1 MAFILTAVAE
11 LNGANRKVLNYAL
24 AALFALRIAHAEF
37 GLRGKNAHAMGRP
50 IGFFGTQ
57 GFLGAMAAYSAY
69 LVKGYW
75 Y

>member
-1 MAFILTAVAE
+1 MVAE

-24 AALFALRIAHAEF
+24 ATLFALRVAHVEF
-37 GLRGKNAHAMGRP
+37 GLKGKNALSIGRP

-69 LVKGYW
+69 LIKGYW